1 MVGTLDEGVLR
12 GEWGLKLAVAED
24 GHFWVEN
31 RVEGVTDRV
40 GVGELFVKESKSE
53 VWKG

>member
-1 MVGTLDEGVLR
+1 MGTLDEGVLR